1 VTDEFNVENME
12 PAKDMDVSDDD
23 RLWALLAYVLS
34 PLIPI
39 LILLIEDKKNR
50 PFLKAHNVQA
60 LIWGVLTW
68 IVWGASSPLLCIPG
82 ILMLAVSIYWGWQA
96 YQGKMVKIPILSD
109 FVRNQGWA

>member
-1 VTDEFNVENME
+1 MTDEFNVENME

-23 RLWALLAYVLS
+23 RLWALVAYVLS

-39 LILLIEDKKNR
+39 LILLLEEKKNR
-50 PFLKAHNVQA
+50 PFLRAHNVQA

-68 IVWGASSPLLCIPG
+68 VVWGASSPLLCIPG
-82 ILMLAVSIYWGWQA
+82 ILMFLVSIYWGWQA
-96 YQGKMVKIPILSD
+96 YQGKMVEIPVVSD